1 MSSKKMNQRSQIKR
15 GKTKRSEDKMDKAM
29 SDIKKIGIISCCL
42 VAVLLVVG
50 IFVNPKESYA
60 AGFLTEV
67 PDKFISKVNDYN
79 GKPPAPGNR
88 HILIKGTDA
97 YTGINISL
105 PWEFS
110 GYEAILD
117 ENGEISDKNGNK
129 YNKGNEISFIY
140 CVDRKKEMA
149 SNLIYNKGESVKGQI
164 SLDSQNIINSYPGLV
179 YIILNDNIVEDNKLS
194 IPDGDTAEAMNYYL
208 AQVAIWYYIDEV
220 NGNDYNFSQDE
231 KAVIDSDSTYGPVI
245 KKLVEGAIAYQD
257 TTSTDNY
264 ITVDESNISY
274 SIVGDYI
281 ETSII
286 TPVGSNSYFNN
297 YSVQVDNS
305 SSNIEILDANGNPVT
320 GLINAN
326 EGFKVRIPVSA
337 TQNNDFNLPIT
348 IVGYF
353 SNNYDAYVYIPDNSE
368 AQRALLGKLER
379 VSTPTT
385 FYLKAPTLNVPDTN
399 STSYIVYGIGALIII
414 AGIVLIVMAKGPK
427 NAKKK

>member
-1 MSSKKMNQRSQIKR
+1 
-15 GKTKRSEDKMDKAM
+15 
-29 SDIKKIGIISCCL
+29 
-42 VAVLLVVG
+42 
-50 IFVNPKESYA
+50 
-60 AGFLTEV
+60 
-67 PDKFISKVNDYN
+67 
-79 GKPPAPGNR
+79 
-88 HILIKGTDA
+88 
-97 YTGINISL
+97 
-105 PWEFS
+105 
-110 GYEAILD
+110 
-117 ENGEISDKNGNK
+117 
-129 YNKGNEISFIY
+129 
-140 CVDRKKEMA
+140 
-149 SNLIYNKGESVKGQI
+149 
-164 SLDSQNIINSYPGLV
+164 
-179 YIILNDNIVEDNKLS
+179 
-194 IPDGDTAEAMNYYL
+194 MNYYL
-208 AQVAIWYYIDEV
+208 AQVAIWCYIDEV
-220 NGNDYNFSQDE
+220 RGDYNFTAEQRDT
-231 KAVIDSDSTYGPVI
+231 IYDDPTYGKI
-245 KKLVEGAIAYQD
+245 INDLVLGAKEYQSY
-257 TTSTDNY
+257 STLESY

-274 SIVGDYI
+274 SIMGDYI
-281 ETSII
+281 ETSVI
-286 TPVGSNSYFNN
+286 TPIGSNSYFEN
-297 YSVQVDNS
+297 YGVQVDDS

>member
-1 MSSKKMNQRSQIKR
+1 MSSKMSSKRQIKR
-15 GKTKRSEDKMDKAM
+15 SKEKRSQDKMDKAM
-29 SDIKKIGIISCCL
+29 SDVKKIGIISCCL
-42 VAVLLVVG
+42 IAVLLVVG
-50 IFVNPKESYA
+50 IFISNEESYA

-67 PDKFISKVNDYN
+67 PDKFISDVANGDGTTKPVNN
-79 GKPPAPGNR
+79 N
-88 HILIKGTDA
+88 LIA
-97 YTGINISL
+97 GIGL

-110 GYEAILD
+110 GYEAIND
-117 ENGEISDKNGNK
+117 ENGEFSDVDGK
-129 YNKGNEISFIY
+129 YNKGNKISFIY
-140 CVDRKKEMA
+140 CTDRQKNMA
-149 SNLIYNKGESVKGQI
+149 DNIIYSKGGSVKGQI
-164 SLDSQNIINSYPGLV
+164 SLDSQNITNSYPGLV
-179 YIILNDNIVEDNKLS
+179 YIILNDNIVENNKLN
-194 IPDGDTAEAMNYYL
+194 IPENQTVDSMNYYL

-231 KAVIDSDSTYGPVI
+231 KTIIDSDPTYGTII
-245 KKLVEGAIAYQD
+245 KNLVDGAKAYQD

-264 ITVDESNISY
+264 ITIDESNISY

-286 TPVGSNSYFNN
+286 TPVGSNSYFDN

-305 SSNIEILDANGNPVT
+305 SSNIEILDANGNPIT

-353 SNNYDAYVYIPDNSE
+353 SNSYDAYVYIPDNSE

-385 FYLKAPTLNVPDTN
+385 FYLKAPTLNVPDTA
-399 STSYIVYGIGALIII
+399 STSYLVYGIGALVII
-414 AGIVLIVMAKGPK
+414 AGIVLIVVAKRPK
-427 NAKKK
+427 HAKEK

>member
-50 IFVNPKESYA
+50 IFVNQNESYA

-67 PDKFISKVNDYN
+67 PDKFISDVDR
-79 GKPPAPGNR
+79 GDGTTKPLG
-88 HILIKGTDA
+88 HELIS
-97 YTGINISL
+97 GINL

-110 GYEAILD
+110 GYEAVYN
-117 ENGEISDKNGNK
+117 EKTSKYEKGDKK
-129 YNKGNEISFIY
+129 ISFIY
-140 CVDRKKEMA
+140 CVDKKKEMER
-149 SNLIYNKGESVKGQI
+149 NLLYSKGDSVKGQI
-164 SLDSQNIINSYPGLV
+164 SLEHEDPITNSYPGLI
-179 YIILNDNIVEDNKLS
+179 YILLHDNIVETYGLQ
-194 IPDGDTAEAMNYYL
+194 PTGYETTETMNYYL
-208 AQVAIWYYIDEV
+208 AQVAIWCYIDEV
-220 NGNDYNFSQDE
+220 RGDYNFTAEQRDT
-231 KAVIDSDSTYGPVI
+231 IYDDPTYGKI
-245 KKLVEGAIAYQD
+245 INDLVLGAKEYQSY
-257 TTSTDNY
+257 STLESY

-274 SIVGDYI
+274 SIMGDYI
-281 ETSII
+281 ETSVI
-286 TPVGSNSYFNN
+286 TPIGSNSYFEN
-297 YSVQVDNS
+297 YGVQVDDS

>member
-1 MSSKKMNQRSQIKR
+1 MSSKMSSKRQIKR
-15 GKTKRSEDKMDKAM
+15 SKEKRSLDKMDKAM
-29 SDIKKIGIISCCL
+29 NDVKKIGIISCCL
-42 VAVLLVVG
+42 IGILIVIG
-50 IFVNPKESYA
+50 IFVNNEESYA

-67 PDKFISKVNDYN
+67 PDKFISEVNDYN
-79 GKPPAPGNR
+79 GKPAAPGNM

-97 YTGINISL
+97 YSDINISL

-117 ENGEISDKNGNK
+117 ENGEISDNNGNK

-140 CVDRKKEMA
+140 CVDRKKQMA
-149 SNLIYNKGESVKGQI
+149 SNLIYTKGESVKGQI

-179 YIILNDNIVEDNKLS
+179 YIILNDNIVEKNKLS
-194 IPDGDTAEAMNYYL
+194 IPYGDTAEAMNYYL

-231 KAVIDSDSTYGPVI
+231 KTVINSDPTYGPVI
-245 KKLVEGAIAYQD
+245 KNLVEGAKAYQD

-274 SIVGDYI
+274 SIIGDYI
-281 ETSII
+281 ETSVI
-286 TPVGSNSYFNN
+286 TPIGSNSYFEN
-297 YSVQVDNS
+297 YSVQADDS
-305 SSNIEILDANGNPVT
+305 TSNIEILDTNGNPVT

-353 SNNYDAYVYIPDNSE
+353 SNNYDAYVYIPNNSE

-385 FYLKAPTLNVPDTN
+385 FYLKAPTLNVPDTD
-399 STSYIVYGIGALIII
+399 STSYLVYGIGALVLI
-414 AGIVLIVMAKGPK
+414 AGIVLIVVAKRP
-427 NAKKK
+427 NDAKKK